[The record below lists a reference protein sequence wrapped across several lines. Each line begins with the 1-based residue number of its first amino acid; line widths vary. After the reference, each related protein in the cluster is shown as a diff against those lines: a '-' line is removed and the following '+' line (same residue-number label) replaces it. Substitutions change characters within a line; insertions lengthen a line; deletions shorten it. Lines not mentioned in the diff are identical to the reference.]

1 MKIKFNLL
9 NLLIFGSILISS
21 GLQAQEVFGKWKV
34 VNDAGRVNSIVEIY
48 EKVVLL
54 KLNRPDSLNALSKG
68 LIEDLNHALDII
80 ENDPHY
86 SVIVLTGNGKA
97 FAAGADIKEMMS
109 KSFQDVIENDFIK
122 PWEKISSISKP
133 TIAAVNGYALGG
145 GCELAMMCDLLI
157 ASEKAKFG
165 QPEINLGTFP
175 GSGGTQRLP
184 KTIGKAK
191 AMDLI
196 LTARMIDAD
205 EAEKLG
211 LTSRVLI
218 EDNFIEQVLEIAK
231 EISEK
236 SLPVLKMAKAAVNG
250 AFENTLSQG
259 VLYEKKIFQS
269 TFALE
274 DRKEGM
280 QAFIE
285 KRKPKFE
292 NK

>member
-1 MKIKFNLL
+1 MVSQFVRTEKQD
-9 NLLIFGSILISS
+9 G
-21 GLQAQEVFGKWKV
+21 VFVITMVDDKT
-34 VNDAGRVNSIVEIY
+34 R
-48 EKVVLL
+48 
-54 KLNRPDSLNALSKG
+54 NALG
-68 LIEDLNHALDII
+68 PEMTAQLIEALDTF
-80 ENDPHY
+80 ESSPELR
-86 SVIVLTGNGKA
+86 VLVLTGQDPS
-97 FAAGADIKEMMS
+97 FCSGANVRG
-109 KSFQDVIENDFIK
+109 FQDQIGQPGESPGFFSAMPWKDMNPEFSLKNPKVQDENSVNQFI
-122 PWEKISSISKP
+122 PWRLWQIQKP